1 MCYKFRI
8 VTVVKN
14 TIMKEILILVLLFA
28 MGSLSAQLINDDE
41 FTSKGAIVLEEGMTV
56 PNFKF
61 KNLKAQTFNLHD
73 KIDKLTIL
81 EFWYTTCKTC
91 VANKKYVT
99 KFSNQYS
106 INIISIAVDEKA
118 STVRKY
124 LSDNNIHWE
133 NIQDSNSFKGF
144 YQKTK
149 GVASPTFVV
158 VNADK
163 EIIKVFKDG
172 SSIGKIGVFLQN
184 YVE

>member
-1 MCYKFRI
+1 MIPKKFLLL
-8 VTVVKN
+8 VAFAS
-14 TIMKEILILVLLFA
+14 ILGTSF
-28 MGSLSAQLINDDE
+28 AQLINDDE
-41 FTSKGAIVLEEGMTV
+41 FTSKGAIVLDEGMTI

-99 KFSNQYS
+99 KFSNQYN
-106 INIISIAVDEKA
+106 INVISIAVDEKA

-124 LSDNNIHWE
+124 LADNNIHWE

-149 GVASPTFVV
+149 GVASPIFVV

-184 YVE
+184 YVEK